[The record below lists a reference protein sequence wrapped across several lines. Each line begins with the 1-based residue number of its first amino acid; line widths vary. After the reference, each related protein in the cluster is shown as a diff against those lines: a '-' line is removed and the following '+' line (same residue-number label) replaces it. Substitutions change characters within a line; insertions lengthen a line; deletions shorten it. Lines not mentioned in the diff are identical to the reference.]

1 MMKFKLASLIFSA
14 ALISFPLMAE
24 EALPRITLCGKLAQ
38 GEVVKGKAAGVKTVR
53 INGVNHQVTPE
64 GEFIF
69 ALSRDQKTKTDLLL
83 SKNNEEKIKRTLTVA
98 LSKWDVQ
105 NLKGVPQR
113 KVTPSKEDE
122 TAILSER
129 TLVRGALKG
138 DRTETYW
145 QEGFIEPVNGRISG
159 YFGGQRIMNGKKMN
173 PHSGTDI
180 AAPIGTPIKAS
191 GDGVVTLTAPDTFYS
206 GNVVV
211 IDHGHGLQT
220 IYAHMNKIYVK
231 QGQTVK
237 QGEFIGEVGRSG
249 RVTGPHLHWGASLRN
264 TRFNPY
270 SLLNLNKSN
279 DSCFNL

>member
-1 MMKFKLASLIFSA
+1 MTHYKLISLIFSIT
-14 ALISFPLMAE
+14 LLPLHQSSAE
-24 EALPRITLCGKLAQ
+24 EIENTTLCGKLAQ
-38 GEVVKGKAAGVKTVR
+38 GEIIKGHANNVKTVR

-64 GEFIF
+64 GDFIF
-69 ALSRDQKTKTDLLL
+69 ALHRDQKDETELQ
-83 SKNNEEKIKRTLTVA
+83 LTTNDGDVVKHKLTIA
-98 LSKWDVQ
+98 PTKWDIQ

-122 TAILSER
+122 AAIQRER
-129 TLVRGALKG
+129 TLVGGSLKG
-138 DRTETYW
+138 DRLETYW
-145 QEGFIEPVNGRISG
+145 QKGFIEPVQGRISG

-173 PHSGTDI
+173 PHQGTDI
-180 AAPIGTPIKAS
+180 AAPVGTPIKAAS
-191 GDGVVTLTAPDTFYS
+191 DGIVVLTAPDTFYS

-231 QGQTVK
+231 EKQSIK
-237 QGEFIGEVGRSG
+237 QGEIIGEVGKTG

-270 SLLNLNKSN
+270 SLLKLNKDTSAC
-279 DSCFNL
+279 SKI

>member
-1 MMKFKLASLIFSA
+1 MHIAPS
-14 ALISFPLMAE
+14 
-24 EALPRITLCGKLAQ
+24 Q
-38 GEVVKGKAAGVKTVR
+38 
-53 INGVNHQVTPE
+53 
-64 GEFIF
+64 
-69 ALSRDQKTKTDLLL
+69 
-83 SKNNEEKIKRTLTVA
+83 
-98 LSKWDVQ
+98 WDIQ

-122 TAILSER
+122 AAILSER

-138 DRTETYW
+138 DRLETYW
-145 QEGFIEPVNGRISG
+145 QKGFIEPVKGRISG

-191 GDGVVTLTAPDTFYS
+191 GDGIVTLTAPNTFYS
-206 GNVVV
+206 GNVVI

-231 QGQTVK
+231 QGQSVK
-237 QGEFIGEVGRSG
+237 QGEIIGEVGKTG

-270 SLLNLNKSN
+270 SLLKLNKNN

>member
-1 MMKFKLASLIFSA
+1 MMKCKLASLIFSLT
-14 ALISFPLMAE
+14 LIAFSGRAQ
-24 EALPRITLCGKLAQ
+24 EASPSVTLCGKLAQ
-38 GEVVKGKAAGVKTVR
+38 GEIIKGKAAGIKNVR
-53 INGVNHQVTPE
+53 INGANHQVTPD

-69 ALSRDQKTKTDLLL
+69 ALHRDQKSKTNLLL
-83 SKNNEEKIKRTLTVA
+83 NKGNEEKIEHTLTIA
-98 LSKWDVQ
+98 PSKWDIQ
-105 NLKGVPQR
+105 NLKGVPPR

-122 TAILSER
+122 AAILSER
-129 TLVRGALKG
+129 SLVGGALKG
-138 DRTETYW
+138 DRIETYW
-145 QEGFIEPVNGRISG
+145 QKGFIEPVSGRISG

-180 AAPIGTPIKAS
+180 AAPVGTPIKAS
-191 GDGVVTLTAPDTFYS
+191 GDGIVTLTAPDTFYS
-206 GNVVV
+206 GNVVI

-231 QGQTVK
+231 QGQSVK
-237 QGEFIGEVGRSG
+237 QGEIIGEVGKTG

-270 SLLNLNKSN
+270 SLLKLNKNN

>member
-1 MMKFKLASLIFSA
+1 MMKFKLASLIFSTT
-14 ALISFPLMAE
+14 LITFPLMAQE
-24 EALPRITLCGKLAQ
+24 QQQITLCGKLAQ
-38 GEVVKGKAAGVKTVR
+38 GEIIKGKATGIKTAR
-53 INGVNHQVTPE
+53 INGANHQVAPD
-64 GEFIF
+64 GNFIF
-69 ALSRDQKTKTDLLL
+69 AFPRDQKAEAELLL
-83 SKNNEEKIKRTLTVA
+83 TKEDGEAASHILHIA
-98 LSKWDVQ
+98 PSQWDIQ
-105 NLKGVPQR
+105 NLNGVPQR

-122 TAILSER
+122 AAILSER

-138 DRTETYW
+138 DRLETYW
-145 QEGFIEPVNGRISG
+145 QKGFIEPVKGRISG

-191 GDGVVTLTAPDTFYS
+191 GDGIVTLTAPNTFYS
-206 GNVVV
+206 GNVVI

-231 QGQTVK
+231 QGQSVK
-237 QGEFIGEVGRSG
+237 QGEIIGEVGKTG

-270 SLLNLNKSN
+270 SLLKLNKNN